1 MGTPR
6 QRGARRG
13 ACQEVICRL
22 AVGSTFSWRG
32 LTSRAPVRATT
43 KSRGDRTWTAGTA
56 VSRIKRLQRPCCD
69 RGTRTRTRPDFSHC
83 SERNRGFR
91 WFPFHHPKSNHSSHP
106 IIGGGGQASSPPRER
121 QSINAGETPITDGR
135 ACSDPEACK
144 RCVRSH
150 RWHKLAH
157 PRQINSQ
164 SGDRGGEC
172 TEARVVSPS
181 NYSLI

>member
-56 VSRIKRLQRPCCD
+56 VSRIKRLREDCGAIEA
-69 RGTRTRTRPDFSHC
+69 RG
-83 SERNRGFR
+83 
-91 WFPFHHPKSNHSSHP
+91 
-106 IIGGGGQASSPPRER
+106 RER
-121 QSINAGETPITDGR
+121 GRIFPNLLVGSGGRTGIRQVFADYTDDTNFTARLLQRSVGR
-135 ACSDPEACK
+135 S
-144 RCVRSH
+144 R
-150 RWHKLAH
+150 L
-157 PRQINSQ
+157 
-164 SGDRGGEC
+164 
-172 TEARVVSPS
+172 
-181 NYSLI
+181 